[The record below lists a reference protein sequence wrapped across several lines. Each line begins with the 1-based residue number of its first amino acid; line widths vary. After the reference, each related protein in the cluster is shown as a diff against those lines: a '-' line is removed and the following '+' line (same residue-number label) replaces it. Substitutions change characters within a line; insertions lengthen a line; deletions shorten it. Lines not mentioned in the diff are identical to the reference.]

1 VRVSLTLLLA
11 ICLVVLQPARAFAQ
25 GLDPL
30 PQTITL
36 GLDSSPADDEAIKE
50 GTWAL
55 SLIWPGLGHIFM
67 GEPLKGVVYA
77 ATTLPNVLAWT
88 LIGALVSL
96 LPNVV
101 SPASAPPPNPQ
112 GFMVGG
118 AVIGYLMLVGFSATD
133 AWQVEQTRLKGRP
146 SSPQD
151 ERRQVPSGSGLA
163 W

>member
-1 VRVSLTLLLA
+1 MRVSLTLLLA

-101 SPASAPPPNPQ
+101 SPASAPPP
-112 GFMVGG
+112 
-118 AVIGYLMLVGFSATD
+118 
-133 AWQVEQTRLKGRP
+133 
-146 SSPQD
+146 
-151 ERRQVPSGSGLA
+151 
-163 W
+163 